1 MTETMDWPQQT
12 STSVRLPPPRMSPSF
27 RSSLV
32 LSVLFVSSSV
42 RHAPLPKLVSGEIR
56 VKNMEKLVEKE

>member
-27 RSSLV
+27 RS
-32 LSVLFVSSSV
+32 SVLFVSSSV

>member
-1 MTETMDWPQQT
+1 
-12 STSVRLPPPRMSPSF
+12 MSPSF